1 MSDGAEDVE
10 IIKSGSMPWKCGK
23 DHILG
28 MTKRN
33 GSGIRILL
41 LYRHAVDMED
51 ESPVEVEVMGRLQGM
66 MLEIKC
72 DVPGCGEARTWAED
86 AAARRKK
93 AKMYNAE

>member
-1 MSDGAEDVE
+1 MSDGAEDVDVVE
-10 IIKSGSMPWKCGK
+10 GESFPWKCGK

-33 GSGIRILL
+33 GRGIRVLL
-41 LYRHAVDMED
+41 LYRHAVDMGA
-51 ESPVEVEVMGRLQGM
+51 ESPAEVEVMGRLQGM

-86 AAARRKK
+86 AAARRRKVK
-93 AKMYNAE
+93 NYVAE

>member
-1 MSDGAEDVE
+1 MSDGDN
-10 IIKSGSMPWKCGK
+10 SGGSVPWKCGN

-41 LYRHAVDMED
+41 LYRHAVDMTAET
-51 ESPVEVEVMGRLQGM
+51 PVEVEVMGRLQGM

-72 DVPGCGEARTWAED
+72 DVPGCGEARTWEED
-86 AAARRKK
+86 AAARRRKVQRY
-93 AKMYNAE
+93 APE